1 MLFYTPGLTLGSSTE
16 KKLSS
21 LRSLIFF
28 QVQRKQVE
36 THLQTAMTVH
46 LDLACLRLKEAQDV
60 TRQLMEKFSTLQSLF
75 LEKVLKDENKIIE
88 RENGTFLRKIH
99 EFNEVFKQSKAVNKE
114 TVESVIPHTATYG
127 YNVKVRIFPN
137 GHRSGKNTY
146 LSVYIDVMKGEYDA
160 ALAWPFSKKVQLT
173 LIDRQ
178 NGEDKPENF
187 SRLINPELNP
197 PECFCRPKTKENRE
211 CGFPRF
217 ISHEKLK
224 SRKYI
229 VDDTLL
235 LQVEIQEKK

>member
-1 MLFYTPGLTLGSSTE
+1 M
-16 KKLSS
+16 
-21 LRSLIFF
+21 
-28 QVQRKQVE
+28 E
-36 THLQTAMTVH
+36 THLQTATTVH
-46 LDLACLRLKEAQDV
+46 LDLACLRLKETQDV

-88 RENGTFLRKIH
+88 RENGTFLWKIH

-127 YNVKVRIFPN
+127 YNVKVRIFPSGN
-137 GHRSGKNTY
+137 RSS
-146 LSVYIDVMKGEYDA
+146 LSAYIVVMKGEYDA
-160 ALAWPFSKKVQLT
+160 ALAWPFSKKVRLT
-173 LIDRQ
+173 LIDQQ
-178 NGEDKPENF
+178 NDEDNRENF

-197 PECFCRPKTKENRE
+197 PEYFCRPKTKENGE

-229 VDDTLL
+229 VDDTLF